1 MTFPMRHSTAALT
14 TVRQN
19 FAQLGRETMRLLMGM
34 MRERAP
40 AADVVLPVELIVRA
54 STARPRG

>member
-1 MTFPMRHSTAALT
+1 M
-14 TVRQN
+14 Q
-19 FAQLGRETMRLLMGM
+19 LLMGM
-34 MRERAP
+34 MRERAR